1 MEWDVIFHD
10 NPRYL
15 EIVTRGVADEGASAV
30 MAKAVKETMQAARI
44 TRVLIDHRN
53 LSAVMGSIVAVRER
67 PSLFRLIGVLLGVR
81 IAELI
86 RPEHREHFRFLET
99 VCANRGFKVG
109 VHYKR
114 EEALDWLLQ

>member
-1 MEWDVIFHD
+1 MEWEVIYHD

-30 MAKAVKETMQAARI
+30 MAKAVKETMQAARL

-53 LSAVMGSIVAVRER
+53 ITAVTGNIVAVRER
-67 PSLFRLIGVLLGVR
+67 PTLFRLIGVLLGVR

-99 VCANRGFKVG
+99 VCANRGYKLG
-109 VHYKR
+109 VHYTR
-114 EEALDWLLQ
+114 EAALAWLLD